1 MKHAGSCHCGRIAFE
16 LEADINEVTDCSCSL
31 CRRRGGLL
39 WFGPRAALALK
50 TPESGLSTYTFN
62 KHHIQ
67 HHFCATCGVS
77 PFGEADDP
85 RTGAR
90 MIAVNVR
97 CLPDVDL
104 KSLKVNEFDGAA
116 L

>member
-1 MKHAGSCHCGRIAFE
+1 MG
-16 LEADINEVTDCSCSL
+16 
-31 CRRRGGLL
+31 
-39 WFGPRAALALK
+39 
-50 TPESGLSTYTFN
+50 
-62 KHHIQ
+62 
-67 HHFCATCGVS
+67 
-77 PFGEADDP
+77 GEADDP